1 MPPTEYLAGV
11 RVVTMAQ
18 NVPGP
23 LAAMRMKA
31 AGASVLKIEPPAGDP
46 LFAVAPGWHAELHDG
61 IAIERLDLKSELGRG
76 RAVTLLADADVF
88 ITSHRPSL
96 LTRLA
101 LDYETLHAR
110 LPTLRVLRIFGSL
123 REPEHA
129 GHDLTYQAQAGLLGD
144 TMPRTLAADVMGSE
158 RVFSGVLGLL
168 RASPG
173 SVVDVGLVESLE
185 PLLAPLRHGL
195 TALHGPLGGA
205 APTYRLY
212 AAKTGRVAVAALE
225 AHFERRVYEEL
236 GLPLRAD
243 LSSRLRERDAA
254 DWEQWARDRDLP
266 IVAVSD
272 AGRPFAGPTR

>member
-1 MPPTEYLAGV
+1 MPPNEFLAGV
-11 RVVTMAQ
+11 RIVTMAQ

-31 AGASVLKIEPPAGDP
+31 AGATVFKIEPPTGDP
-46 LFAVAPGWHAELHDG
+46 LLAVAPGWHAELHDG
-61 IAIERLDLKSELGRG
+61 IAIARLDLKSELGRE
-76 RAVTLLADADVF
+76 RAMTLLGDADVF

-101 LDYETLHAR
+101 LDSETLHAR
-110 LPTLRVLRIFGSL
+110 LPALRVLRIFGSR

-158 RVFSGVLGLL
+158 RVFSSVLGLL
-168 RASPG
+168 RLPAG

-195 TALHGPLGGA
+195 TAPDGPLGGA
-205 APTYRLY
+205 APIYRLY

-225 AHFERRVYEEL
+225 EHFERRLYEEL

-243 LSSRLRERDAA
+243 LASRLLERDAGE
-254 DWEQWARDRDLP
+254 WEQWARERDLP
-266 IVAVSD
+266 VVAVSD
-272 AGRPFAGPTR
+272 AGRPFAGYTR